1 MLLLRL
7 ITPSIWRACS
17 QANDGLGNRIN
28 FKVNLRSWRYCVG
41 GWLTFWRRR
50 RDPKQGVG
58 TRLHRQISLDC
69 FTILPAMQ
77 ATLKFDIEG
86 WKYRQQIQST
96 FHATCTLSQIVVAH
110 SNILSLLHAA
120 LFVLQH
126 AVNWAT
132 KSTSIARKIPLKLMK
147 RNCCLKNCSNVLPVL
162 PRLKKRRD

>member
-1 MLLLRL
+1 M
-7 ITPSIWRACS
+7 
-17 QANDGLGNRIN
+17 
-28 FKVNLRSWRYCVG
+28 
-41 GWLTFWRRR
+41 FWRRR
-50 RDPKQGVG
+50 CDPKQGVG

-126 AVNWAT
+126 AVN
-132 KSTSIARKIPLKLMK
+132 
-147 RNCCLKNCSNVLPVL
+147 
-162 PRLKKRRD
+162 